1 MFVLV
6 VVRCSYS
13 LLIMTCSVCV
23 SGGEMFILIILIMTC
38 SVCVSGGEMFILIT
52 HHDMQC
58 LC

>member
-13 LLIMTCSVCV
+13 LLIMTCICV

>member
-1 MFVLV
+1 
-6 VVRCSYS
+6 
-13 LLIMTCSVCV
+13 MTCSVCV